1 MSESTDDHRMTPGL
15 EPVAFVD
22 LTVPRATEGSKSIKE
37 GKAMEDKGK
46 SNAEEGQD
54 TYGEGGSSGR
64 GGGRGESTC
73 RHGKQRGKC
82 RECPGEDEAAGE
94 EERGRE
100 EPETQWRE
108 KRARTTQPSTKCPH
122 NRQRSKC
129 KECGGAS
136 ICQHLRIRSQ
146 CKECGGSS
154 ICPHQRERSKCK
166 ECGGASI
173 CPHQRIRSKCKDCRE
188 EADESMPAGL
198 EELEGVPSKV
208 ARSAGEGGS
217 GAVAAAAG
225 AAGKRVPIVMETE
238 PVSGCTGP
246 ATVGGRVKRKPN
258 IIDTGASAASASGP

>member
-22 LTVPRATEGSKSIKE
+22 LTVPRATEGSKSVKE
-37 GKAMEDKGK
+37 SKAMEDKGK
-46 SNAEEGQD
+46 GNAEEGQD

-122 NRQRSKC
+122 NRQRSRC
-129 KECGGAS
+129 KECGGAGL
-136 ICQHLRIRSQ
+136 CPHQRQRNK

-154 ICPHQRERSKCK
+154 ICQHQRR
-166 ECGGASI
+166 
-173 CPHQRIRSKCKDCRE
+173 R
-188 EADESMPAGL
+188 
-198 EELEGVPSKV
+198 
-208 ARSAGEGGS
+208 
-217 GAVAAAAG
+217 
-225 AAGKRVPIVMETE
+225 
-238 PVSGCTGP
+238 
-246 ATVGGRVKRKPN
+246 
-258 IIDTGASAASASGP
+258 